1 MTKTHKVRRG
11 PAPITVPTVIE
22 FILDETGSMSS
33 WLYPT
38 ISGFN
43 DFLKEQRNQS
53 GQALLTLTKFDTA
66 GLKTPFTDIDVKMA
80 PELTTTT
87 FVPGGGTNLRD
98 AIGERIAALKA
109 RLSSWPVQPNV
120 LVVAMTDGE
129 DNASRIYNEMSLAGL
144 LREQQAGGWTFVYL
158 GATANA
164 VEVGKRLG
172 FPPGNIKQFEG
183 SQMYQTMQVLSGST
197 TAYRATRAQGVT
209 SSEQNYFG
217 K

>member
-1 MTKTHKVRRG
+1 MTKTHKVRG
-11 PAPITVPTVIE
+11 GHASIHVPTVIE

-33 WLYPT
+33 WLMPT
-38 ISGFN
+38 ITGFN
-43 DFLKEQRNQS
+43 TFLKEQREQP

-66 GLKTPFTDIDVKMA
+66 GLKTPFFDIDVKMA
-80 PELTTTT
+80 PELTTAT

-98 AIGERIAALKA
+98 AIGNRIAALKA
-109 RLSSWPVQPNV
+109 RLSAWPVQPNV
-120 LVVAMTDGE
+120 LIVAMTDGE
-129 DNASRIYNEMSLAGL
+129 DNASQIYTEHSLSSL
-144 LREQQAGGWTFVYL
+144 LRDQQASGWTFVYL

-197 TAYRATRAQGVT
+197 TAYRATREQAYGT
-209 SSEQNYFG
+209 SEQNYFG